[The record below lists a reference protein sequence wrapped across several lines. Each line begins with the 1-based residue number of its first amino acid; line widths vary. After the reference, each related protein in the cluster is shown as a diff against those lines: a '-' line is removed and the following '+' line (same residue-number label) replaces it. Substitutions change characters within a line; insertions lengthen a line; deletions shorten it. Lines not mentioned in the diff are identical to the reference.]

1 MASKKDADRVAAK
14 KKAADK
20 AKAANSAGGRLAT
33 KWMDSAFG
41 AATNGASAK
50 RKK

>member
-14 KKAADK
+14 KKAAS
-20 AKAANSAGGRLAT
+20 AKSPGGRLAT
-33 KWMDSAFG
+33 KWMDAAFG
-41 AATNGASAK
+41 AATNKPSAK